1 MSAKESAMPG
11 KKVPR
16 TVLVVDDE
24 ASVRQMLSRLLESCG
39 YRVLTAANGREALQ
53 VFNTQG
59 PVDLLV
65 LDVMMPEMDGYEALA
80 RLKKLA
86 DPAPHVVMLTAQ
98 QQDGE
103 ILKGYQAGADYYVTK
118 PLKTGQLLNI
128 VNYLIGDLSAAE
140 RARLETKL

>member
-1 MSAKESAMPG
+1 MPG
-11 KKVPR
+11 QKAPR

-24 ASVRQMLSRLLESCG
+24 AAVRQMLSRLLENRG

-53 VFNTQG
+53 TFNTQG
-59 PVDLLV
+59 PVDLVV
-65 LDVMMPEMDGYEALA
+65 LDVMMPEMDGYQALA
-80 RLKKLA
+80 RLKQLA

-98 QQDGE
+98 QQDSD

-118 PLKTGQLLNI
+118 PLETGRLLNI